1 MNEQIFPQLNSKNV
15 AIVNEWFYVVAGAER
30 VLEEVLRVYPGA
42 DLFALVDFMP
52 KDQRWLFGESRVRTS
67 FIQKFP
73 FAKKLFRQYLPFMPL
88 AVEQFDLSQ
97 YEAVVSLHHAVAKGA
112 LTRADQLHVSY
123 VHTPMRYAWDL
134 QFEYLR
140 ESKLTWGLRSILV
153 RMILHYMR
161 MYDRLA
167 ADRVDMFLANSH
179 YVAQRIRKTYRR
191 EAEVVYPPVDVEQ
204 FQLCRE
210 KEDFYI
216 TASRLVP
223 YKRIDLI
230 VEAFK
235 QLPDRKLL
243 VFGDGPELKKL
254 QSLAGK
260 NVELRGYTKVE
271 ELRSHLQ
278 RAKAFLFAAD
288 EDFGI
293 APVEAQACGT
303 PVIAFGRGGALETV
317 LEGRTGTFFAEQ
329 TPTSIAAAVSRF
341 ESWGNRLEPEEI
353 RQHAEQF
360 SGARF
365 RREFNAIMQREMER
379 LKKGETPRHQEPD
392 EPRNSEHQRFL
403 AEKRHSA
410 RSSLVNSQ

>member
-1 MNEQIFPQLNSKNV
+1 MNASTSYSLTPANV

-42 DLFALVDFMP
+42 DLYALVDFMP
-52 KDQRWLFGESRVRTS
+52 QDQRWLFGESQVHTS
-67 FIQKFP
+67 FIQKLP

-88 AVEQFDLSQ
+88 AVEQFDLAK

-153 RMILHYMR
+153 RMILHYLR
-161 MYDRLA
+161 MYDRLT
-167 ADRVDMFLANSH
+167 ADRVDVFLANSN

-191 EAEVVYPPVDVEQ
+191 EAEVLYPPVDVEQ

-254 QSLAGK
+254 QALAGS
-260 NVELRGYTKVE
+260 NVELRGYTAVT

-317 LEGRTGTFFAEQ
+317 VEGKTGTFFPEQ
-329 TPTSIAAAVSRF
+329 SPTCIAAAVRRF
-341 ESWGNRLEPEEI
+341 EQQAERMEPEEI
-353 RQHAEQF
+353 RLHAESF
-360 SGARF
+360 SGERF
-365 RREFNAIMQREMER
+365 RTQFNAIMQREVQR
-379 LKKGETPRHQEPD
+379 LRQGAEPRHLEVVQS
-392 EPRNSEHQRFL
+392 NNEHQKFL
-403 AEKRHSA
+403 AEKRHVA
-410 RSSLVNSQ
+410 RESVLSS